1 MLAAAKKT
9 GDEEAVAFAEGMVHR
24 FGGPLLDGGSGAP
37 PPTSSTLRNAE
48 QRLKQCEK
56 QLRVA
61 QDSLEQK
68 QAQVAEAQEAESECS
83 EKVAQAKE
91 KVERI
96 KAQMAGSTGTW
107 TAPKAFMPEVV
118 ARLDGILAMEQPGR
132 EQFNEILAEMRR
144 YVCDEPGDEG
154 SGKTESDE
162 AWSGE
167 LRSKVNCASPHARWG
182 VRLPLAPWTLHA
194 LTVSPAIE
202 LDGPYPTNFPTAE
215 PSRSSTR
222 SHVALKHGAPN
233 PERGIGRAGGGGS
246 DRAENENDAV
256 RPIAAAPV
264 VATAAMPLAASPSP

>member
-1 MLAAAKKT
+1 MGEVENSERGGYNTFLDAPCISKNIWP
-9 GDEEAVAFAEGMVHR
+9 VH
-24 FGGPLLDGGSGAP
+24 S
-37 PPTSSTLRNAE
+37 
-48 QRLKQCEK
+48 
-56 QLRVA
+56 
-61 QDSLEQK
+61 
-68 QAQVAEAQEAESECS
+68 
-83 EKVAQAKE
+83 
-91 KVERI
+91 
-96 KAQMAGSTGTW
+96 
-107 TAPKAFMPEVV
+107 
-118 ARLDGILAMEQPGR
+118 
-132 EQFNEILAEMRR
+132 
-144 YVCDEPGDEG
+144 
-154 SGKTESDE
+154 
-162 AWSGE
+162 SGE